1 MDKYAQA
8 IGQGIGGVI
17 GELAEGVMIAVH
29 ALKQQPGFDAASF
42 DKVISDSA
50 ARADILGK
58 QTTVAFLKEL
68 L

>member
-1 MDKYAQA
+1 MDKYAEA

-42 DKVISDSA
+42 DKVIADSLE
-50 ARADILGK
+50 RANGLGK
-58 QTTVAFLKEL
+58 QTTAAFLKEL